1 MLKSSAIAHDSW
13 YLVNYF
19 KYWYEQTFM
28 LWQPIEDLPS
38 DWQKLASSEL
48 PPLVTVWNEQ
58 ADRLRQS
65 GEFQSFNEKLRREIA
80 IETGIIERLYTID
93 RGITRLLIE
102 QGINEALIPHGSTD
116 RPVNQVVSLI
126 KDQESAIEGLF
137 DFVGGQ
143 RTLSNSYIK
152 QLHQLLTQSQDST
165 EALNPLT
172 KEIFRVSLIKGDWKR
187 QPNNPL
193 RPDGTVH
200 EYCPPEQVASEMDAL
215 IALHHQHRERKIP
228 PEIESAWLH
237 HRFTQIHP
245 FQDGNGRVARCLA
258 SLVFIQASWF
268 PLVLTRD
275 DRAVYIAALE
285 SADRGDL
292 SSLINLFAKS
302 QKQAFLKSLGLSEQV
317 LSESRRTQV
326 IIASIADKLKQNQSA
341 SIQERCKKAEGF
353 ASSLFDIASK
363 RLQDVADEIRL
374 SIENS
379 IADAQVFTISAGVGD
394 SRSYYHRYQVVE
406 TAKQL
411 GYFANLRNYHTWIQL
426 VINVETSIT
435 LLLSFHVFG
444 HEYQGLL
451 VCTACAY
458 HRDNVEEGE
467 RNISDIQSITDSP
480 FQFSYADE
488 EENLIERFKQWLED
502 VILTGLEYWNKSI

>member
-1 MLKSSAIAHDSW
+1 
-13 YLVNYF
+13 
-19 KYWYEQTFM
+19 M
-28 LWQPIEDLPS
+28 LWQPLEDLPS
-38 DWQKLASSEL
+38 NWQDLASSEL

-65 GEFQSFNEKLRREIA
+65 GEFQTFNEKLRREIA

-102 QGINEALIPHGSTD
+102 QGINEALIPHGATD
-116 RPVNQVVSLI
+116 RPVKQVVSLI
-126 KDQESAIEGLF
+126 KDQEAAIEGLF

-165 EALNPLT
+165 EALDPLT
-172 KEIFRVSLIKGDWKR
+172 GKIFRVSLIKGDWKR

-193 RPDGTVH
+193 RADGSVH
-200 EYCPPEQVASEMDAL
+200 EYCPPEQVASEMDRL
-215 IALHHQHRERKIP
+215 IVLHHQHRDQKVP

-285 SADRGDL
+285 GADQGNL

-302 QKQAFLKSLGLSEQV
+302 QKQAFLRSLGLSEQV
-317 LSESRRTQV
+317 LSERRRTDFM
-326 IIASIADKLKQNQSA
+326 ISSIAEKLKQNQSA
-341 SIQERCKKAEGF
+341 SIQEKCRKVENF
-353 ASSLFDIASK
+353 SSSLFDIASG
-363 RLQDVADEIRL
+363 RLQDIADEIKL
-374 SIENS
+374 SVQNFIS
-379 IADAQVFTISAGVGD
+379 DAEVFTIAASVGD
-394 SRSYYHRYQVVE
+394 RSYYHRYQVVE

-411 GYFANLRNYHTWIQL
+411 GYFANTRNYHSWIQL
-426 VINVETSIT
+426 VINVQTSTT

-444 HEYQGLL
+444 HEYRGLL

-458 HRDNVEEGE
+458 HRDDSEEGE
-467 RNISDIQSITDSP
+467 RNISDIQSLTDSP

-488 EENLIERFKQWLED
+488 EDNLIERFKQWLEN
-502 VILTGLEYWNKSI
+502 VILTGLDYWNKSI

>member
-1 MLKSSAIAHDSW
+1 
-13 YLVNYF
+13 
-19 KYWYEQTFM
+19 M

-38 DWQKLASSEL
+38 GWQDLANSEL

-65 GEFQSFNEKLRREIA
+65 GEFQTFNEKLRREIA

-102 QGINEALIPHGSTD
+102 QGINEALIPHGATD
-116 RPVNQVVSLI
+116 RPIKQVVSLI
-126 KDQESAIEGLF
+126 KDQETAIEGLF

-152 QLHQLLTQSQDST
+152 QLHQVLTQHQETT
-165 EALNPLT
+165 EAFDPLT
-172 KEIFRVSLIKGDWKR
+172 KQVVNVPLLRGDWKS
-187 QPNNPL
+187 QPNHPS
-193 RPDGTVH
+193 RQDGSIIH
-200 EYCPPEQVASEMDAL
+200 YYCPPEQVASEMDNL
-215 IALHHQHRERKIP
+215 IQWHRQHQAQKVS
-228 PEIESAWLH
+228 PEVEAAWLH

-275 DRAVYIAALE
+275 DRAVYLAALE
-285 SADRGDL
+285 EADQGNL
-292 SSLINLFAKS
+292 SGLINLFSKS

-317 LSESRRTQV
+317 SSEARRTQV
-326 IIASIADKLKQNQSA
+326 IISSIAEKLKKNQST
-341 SIQERCKKAEGF
+341 SIQEKCRKAESF
-353 ASSLFDIASK
+353 ASHLFDIALI
-363 RLQDVADEIRL
+363 RLQNIADEIRL
-374 SIENS
+374 SVQNFVG
-379 IADAQVFTISAGVGD
+379 DAQIFTTFAPAGD

-406 TAKQL
+406 NAKQL

-426 VINVETSIT
+426 VINVEASTT
-435 LLLSFHVFG
+435 LLLSFHVLG
-444 HEYQGLL
+444 HEYRGLL

-458 HRDNVEEGE
+458 YRDDSEEGE
-467 RNISDIQSITDSP
+467 RNISDIQSLADSP
-480 FQFSYADE
+480 FQFSYADVE
-488 EENLIERFKQWLED
+488 ESLIERFKQWLEN

>member
-1 MLKSSAIAHDSW
+1 
-13 YLVNYF
+13 
-19 KYWYEQTFM
+19 M
-28 LWQPIEDLPS
+28 LWRPIEDLPS
-38 DWQKLASSEL
+38 GWQGLANSEL

-65 GEFQSFNEKLRREIA
+65 GEFQTFNEKLRREIA

-102 QGINEALIPHGSTD
+102 QGINEALIPHGATD
-116 RPVNQVVSLI
+116 RPIKQVISLI
-126 KDQESAIEGLF
+126 KDQETAIEGLF

-152 QLHQLLTQSQDST
+152 QLHQVLTQHQETT
-165 EALNPLT
+165 EAFDPFT
-172 KEIFRVSLIKGDWKR
+172 KQIVNVSLLRGDWKN
-187 QPNNPL
+187 QPNHPS
-193 RPDGTVH
+193 RQDGSIIH
-200 EYCPPEQVASEMDAL
+200 YYCPPEQVASEMDNL
-215 IALHHQHRERKIP
+215 VQWHQQHQEQKIS
-228 PEIESAWLH
+228 PEVEAAWLH

-275 DRAVYIAALE
+275 DRAVYLAALE
-285 SADRGDL
+285 DADQGNL
-292 SSLINLFAKS
+292 SGLINLFSKS

-317 LSESRRTQV
+317 LSEARRTQ
-326 IIASIADKLKQNQSA
+326 IIISSIAEKLKQNQSA
-341 SIQERCKKAEGF
+341 SIQEKCRKTEIF
-353 ASSLFDIASK
+353 ASRLFDIALS
-363 RLQDVADEIRL
+363 RLQNIADEIKL
-374 SIENS
+374 SVQNFVEN
-379 IADAQVFTISAGVGD
+379 AEAFTISAPTGD

-411 GYFANLRNYHTWIQL
+411 GYFANLRSYHTWIQL
-426 VINVETSIT
+426 VINVEMSTT
-435 LLLSFHVFG
+435 LLFSFHVLG
-444 HEYQGLL
+444 HEYRGLL

-458 HRDNVEEGE
+458 HRDDSEEGE
-467 RNISDIQSITDSP
+467 RSINDIQALTDSP
-480 FQFSYADE
+480 FQFSYADAE
-488 EENLIERFKQWLED
+488 ESLIERFKQWLEN

>member
-1 MLKSSAIAHDSW
+1 
-13 YLVNYF
+13 
-19 KYWYEQTFM
+19 M

-58 ADRLRQS
+58 ADRLRAS
-65 GEFQSFNEKLRREIA
+65 GEFQTFNDKLRREIA

-93 RGITRLLIE
+93 RGVTRLLIE
-102 QGINEALIPHGSTD
+102 QGINEALIPHGATD
-116 RPVNQVVSLI
+116 RPVKQVVSLI
-126 KDQESAIEGLF
+126 KDQEAAIEGLF

-165 EALNPLT
+165 EALDPLT

-193 RPDGTVH
+193 RLDETVH
-200 EYCPPEQVASEMDAL
+200 EYCPPEQVASEMDSL
-215 IALHHQHRERKIP
+215 ITLHHQHRDQKVP

-275 DRAVYIAALE
+275 DRAVYITALE
-285 SADRGDL
+285 KADQGDL
-292 SSLINLFAKS
+292 SNLINLFAKS
-302 QKQAFLKSLGLSEQV
+302 QKQAFLRSLGLSEQV
-317 LSESRRTQV
+317 LSEARRTQV
-326 IIASIADKLKQNQSA
+326 IISAIADKLKQNQSA
-341 SIQERCKKAEGF
+341 SIQQRCNKAESF
-353 ASSLFDIASK
+353 AANLFDIAVL
-363 RLQDVADEIRL
+363 RLEEVAEEIKL
-374 SIENS
+374 SVQNFVSNAE
-379 IADAQVFTISAGVGD
+379 VFTVAARVD
-394 SRSYYHRYQVVE
+394 NPRSYYHRYQVVE

-426 VINVETSIT
+426 VINVETSTT
-435 LLLSFHVFG
+435 LLLSFHVLG
-444 HEYQGLL
+444 HEYRGLL

-458 HRDNVEEGE
+458 HRDDSEQGE
-467 RNISDIQSITDSP
+467 RNISDIQSLADSP

-488 EENLIERFKQWLED
+488 EENLIERFQKWLED
-502 VILTGLEYWNKSI
+502 IILTGLEYWNNSI

>member
-1 MLKSSAIAHDSW
+1 MSWEQIA
-13 YLVNYF
+13 
-19 KYWYEQTFM
+19 
-28 LWQPIEDLPS
+28 DLPL
-38 DWQKLASSEL
+38 DWQDLASSEL

-58 ADRLRQS
+58 ADRLRKS
-65 GEFQSFNEKLRREIA
+65 GEFQTFKEKLHREIA

-102 QGINEALIPHGSTD
+102 RGINEALIPHGATD
-116 RPVNQVVSLI
+116 RPIEQVVSLI
-126 KDQESAIEGLF
+126 KDQEAAIEGLF

-152 QLHQLLTQSQDST
+152 QLHQLLTQSQDTT
-165 EALNPLT
+165 EALDTVTGNR
-172 KEIFRVSLIKGDWKR
+172 FRVSLITGDWKR

-193 RPDGTVH
+193 RPDGTIH
-200 EYCPPEQVASEMDAL
+200 EYCPPEQVASEMDRL
-215 IALHHQHRERKIP
+215 IALHHQHRDGKLP

-275 DRAVYIAALE
+275 DRSVYIAALE
-285 SADRGDL
+285 QADRGNL
-292 SSLINLFAKS
+292 SDLINLFAKS
-302 QKQAFLKSLGLSEQV
+302 QKQAFLRSLGLSEQV
-317 LSESRRTQV
+317 LSETRRTQV
-326 IIASIADKLKQNQSA
+326 IISSIAEKLKRNQSA
-341 SIQERCKKAEGF
+341 SIQEQCKQAESF
-353 ASSLFDIASK
+353 ASSLFDIASS
-363 RLQDVADEIRL
+363 RLQEVADEIEL
-374 SIENS
+374 SVRDFVS
-379 IADAQVFTISAGVGD
+379 AARVLTISAPAGD
-394 SRSYYHRYQVVE
+394 DRSSYHRYQVVE

-411 GYFANLRNYHTWIQL
+411 SYFANLRNYHSWIQL
-426 VINVETSIT
+426 VINVETSIII
-435 LLLSFHVFG
+435 LVSFHVLG
-444 HEYQGLL
+444 HEYRGIL

-458 HRDNVEEGE
+458 NRDDSDDGDRKIGE
-467 RNISDIQSITDSP
+467 IQSLTDSP

-488 EENLIERFKQWLED
+488 EVSLIARFKQWLED